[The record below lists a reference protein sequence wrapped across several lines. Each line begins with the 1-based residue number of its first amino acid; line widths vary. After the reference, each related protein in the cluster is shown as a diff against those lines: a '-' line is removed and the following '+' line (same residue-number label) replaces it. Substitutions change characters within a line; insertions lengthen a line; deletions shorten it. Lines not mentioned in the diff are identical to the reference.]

1 MPDSLQAFT
10 DSDWAGDKLTRKST
24 SGGVIMFG
32 DHMLKS
38 WSTTQ
43 QVIAMSSGEA
53 ELYALIKGA
62 SQIKGMMTQFKEWG
76 TEVNGII
83 RTDASAAL
91 GMVHRQGLGKTRHI
105 DVQYLWIQ
113 GEVMEEKLSVT
124 KVATEENPADVLTKV
139 LKPDIMKYHTEGMGF
154 RHEDARASSALGLNE
169 VRRVRSKEHQAA
181 CQPGATLPSG
191 MQRGAA
197 LCQAFQRSGDR

>member
-10 DSDWAGDKLTRKST
+10 DSDWAGDKTTRKST

-43 QVIAMSSGEA
+43 QIVALSSGEA

-62 SQIKGMMTQFKEWG
+62 SQVKGMMTQFKEWG
-76 TEVNGII
+76 AEINGII
-83 RTDASAAL
+83 RTDASAAM
-91 GMVHRQGLGKTRHI
+91 GMVHRQGLGRTRHI

-113 GEVMEEKLSVT
+113 GEVMEEKLSVK
-124 KVATEENPADVLTKV
+124 KVRTEENPADVLTKS
-139 LKPDIMKYHTEGMGF
+139 LKPDIMRRHTEGMGF
-154 RHEDARASSALGLNE
+154 RHESTRASGALKVNE
-169 VRRVRSKEHQAA
+169 VRGVKPREASELEHA
-181 CQPGATLPSG
+181 GG
-191 MQRGAA
+191 RGIKKK
-197 LCQAFQRSGDR
+197 

>member
-1 MPDSLQAFT
+1 
-10 DSDWAGDKLTRKST
+10 
-24 SGGVIMFG
+24 MFG

-38 WSTTQ
+38 WSSTQ

-124 KVATEENPADVLTKV
+124 KVATEENPADVLTKA
-139 LKPDIMKYHTEGMGF
+139 LKPEIMKYHTEKMGF
-154 RHEDARASSALGLNE
+154 RHESTRASSALEVNE
-169 VRRVRSKEHQAA
+169 VRRSHEQRALGAA
-181 CQPGATLPSG
+181 CQPGATLLSG
-191 MQRGAA
+191 AQRGAA